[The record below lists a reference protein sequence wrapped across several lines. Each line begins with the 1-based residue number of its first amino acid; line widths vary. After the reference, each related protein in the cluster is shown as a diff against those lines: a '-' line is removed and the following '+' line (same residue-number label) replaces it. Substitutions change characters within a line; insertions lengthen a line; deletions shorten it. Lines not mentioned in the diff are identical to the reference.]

1 MAFAFP
7 APGLRILASVK
18 LTRQTIAQPDIHV
31 DLQNADNG
39 GPPAPSIPPGPQAGS
54 DAAPRRSGRAW
65 YRDPLLILALAAV
78 LGLDQFTKWL
88 VTSNMTWGQSIP
100 AEGFV
105 RLTYVHNT
113 GSAFGLFQNQ
123 GMILTIIAFVAVAA
137 MIWLYRSSPMPSVL
151 MRAALGLQIGGA
163 IGNLIDRLRLGFVVD
178 FVDIGPWPVF
188 NVADSSIVVG
198 IVILA
203 WYFGTGRDLPERGRP
218 GEMPPD
224 GDASEPPAA

>member
-1 MAFAFP
+1 M
-7 APGLRILASVK
+7 
-18 LTRQTIAQPDIHV
+18 
-31 DLQNADNG
+31 DLLNADNG
-39 GPPAPSIPPGPQAGS
+39 GTPGPQPGS
-54 DAAPRRSGRAW
+54 SAAPLQSGRTW
-65 YRDPLLILALAAV
+65 YRDPLLFLVLATV
-78 LGLDQFTKWL
+78 LGFDQLTKWL
-88 VTSNMTWGQSIP
+88 VTSNMAWGESIP

-151 MRAALGLQIGGA
+151 MRAALGLQMGGA

-198 IVILA
+198 IAILA
-203 WYFGTGRDLPERGRP
+203 WYFGTGRDQPERGRSDATP
-218 GEMPPD
+218 SDGSPPQ
-224 GDASEPPAA
+224 PPAV